1 MAEKNNSD
9 RKLKKTIQNHFAKTH
24 YIKIYFTEECPE
36 ELTSGFILN
45 ASEKLLMIHESHNFT
60 LDGIKIIPFN
70 KISGTRHNK
79 FEKTSEKIFS
89 EEGLIKF
96 NQKIISNTSLKSFES
111 LFKSIKKQNFH
122 CIVESTKKEK
132 DFFSIGE
139 ILEINENSVVIKNYD
154 ATGKIEKT
162 PDKILYKNINFIT
175 FNDKYSVVFRKYLI
189 E

>member
-1 MAEKNNSD
+1 M
-9 RKLKKTIQNHFAKTH
+9 
-24 YIKIYFTEECPE
+24 
-36 ELTSGFILN
+36 
-45 ASEKLLMIHESHNFT
+45 
-60 LDGIKIIPFN
+60 
-70 KISGTRHNK
+70 
-79 FEKTSEKIFS
+79 
-89 EEGLIKF
+89 
-96 NQKIISNTSLKSFES
+96 KSFES

-132 DFFSIGE
+132 GFFSIGE